1 MLPTLSARRT
11 VLAAGTAALA
21 TAGLLATALDAQA
34 VSGGGYSYTQ
44 QGCTATA
51 DRNDQPESTQPGC
64 HNATLQLNAGDGS
77 YAQRWHVLSV
87 NSDQLPDG
95 QSPHAGSV
103 SLDPGQGTQYTV
115 RFDTGT
121 GTFILV
127 NPLGFATDLASWLV
141 GGGQGPFPLP
151 QQVIGTPGQPSAGVD
166 QSKSRQRSATDALGD
181 QQVYFG
187 ADDNLDNGEH
197 DGFTG
202 IDGPCG
208 LDPNTGQPYQ
218 CGSGGAINGASD
230 GGALLLSITPQAF
243 LASPT
248 PSATNPEGLV
258 NASEGECADSIC
270 AEATTQQQAVYY
282 GCVQKP
288 KDSSPEAAPKSKQN
302 NGGNN
307 WGDVT
312 CTSGTPSSTK
322 AYQNDTP
329 ASTQEGPNCNG
340 GGPYSTETAPNCSE
354 TPNAYRASTPS
365 RVYAEPGVQTY
376 QDPDPQRSPALPFAT
391 PGLYVGTCGVYANDG
406 GGDGLP
412 GITGQNPGYVGG
424 QNFCPAS

>member
-1 MLPTLSARRT
+1 VFGSTNTPALYQCASSAQP
-11 VLAAGTAALA
+11 VNVVPDKGSGSQLQQLA
-21 TAGLLATALDAQA
+21 TQGLVVYL
-34 VSGGGYSYTQ
+34 
-44 QGCTATA
+44 
-51 DRNDQPESTQPGC
+51 
-64 HNATLQLNAGDGS
+64 GS
-77 YAQRWHVLSV
+77 
-87 NSDQLPDG
+87 
-95 QSPHAGSV
+95 
-103 SLDPGQGTQYTV
+103 
-115 RFDTGT
+115 F
-121 GTFILV
+121 
-127 NPLGFATDLASWLV
+127 
-141 GGGQGPFPLP
+141 
-151 QQVIGTPGQPSAGVD
+151 
-166 QSKSRQRSATDALGD
+166 
-181 QQVYFG
+181 
-187 ADDNLDNGEH
+187 DNLDNGEH